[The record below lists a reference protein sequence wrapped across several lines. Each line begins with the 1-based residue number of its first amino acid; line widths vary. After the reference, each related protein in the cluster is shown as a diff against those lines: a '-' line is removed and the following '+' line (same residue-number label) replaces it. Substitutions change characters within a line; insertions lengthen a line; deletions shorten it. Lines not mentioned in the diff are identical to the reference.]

1 MQGSLD
7 VLSQSSAHSRSP
19 SDVGGRRYRVGMPR
33 VVYYT
38 ATTLNGFLA
47 DDNHSLDWLF
57 AVPGGEGGD
66 ADFMEFLEGIGVLV
80 QGSSTYEWVLKHEDL
95 IAHPE
100 KWPKYYG
107 DRPTYVFTSRSLPGV
122 PGADIRFVSGDVKA
136 SWPEM
141 REAAGDRDV
150 WVVGGGDLAGQ
161 FADAALLDEIRV
173 SVAPATLVSGKP
185 LLPRNL
191 GSDRLTLQAARQ
203 MGQFAELTFSV
214 SG

>member
-1 MQGSLD
+1 
-7 VLSQSSAHSRSP
+7 
-19 SDVGGRRYRVGMPR
+19 MPR

-66 ADFMEFLEGIGVLV
+66 ADFMEFLDGIGVLV
-80 QGSSTYEWVLKHEDL
+80 QGSSTYEWVLEHEDL

-107 DRPTYVFTSRSLPGV
+107 ARPTYVFTSRSLPSV
-122 PGADIRFVSGDVKA
+122 PGADIRFVSGDVNEP
-136 SWPEM
+136 WPEI

-150 WVVGGGDLAGQ
+150 WIVGGGDLAGQ
-161 FADAALLDEIRV
+161 FADAGLLDEIRV

-191 GSDRLTLQAARQ
+191 GSDRVTLQAVRQ

-214 SG
+214 SS